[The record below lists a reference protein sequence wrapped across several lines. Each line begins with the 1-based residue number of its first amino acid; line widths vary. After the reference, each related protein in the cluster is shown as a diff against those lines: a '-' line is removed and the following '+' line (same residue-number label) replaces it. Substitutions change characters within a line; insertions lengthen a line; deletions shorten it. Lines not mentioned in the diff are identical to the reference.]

1 MSDEKKKLGGGVN
14 NLDNFCQNLDSK
26 FYITTVTTK
35 MREIHLY
42 STNTSIL
49 KQAENTKNCRQ
60 VVFSFDALTVGGL
73 HTQVLA

>member
-1 MSDEKKKLGGGVN
+1 MNWGRGVH
-14 NLDNFCQNLDSK
+14 NFHNFGHNLDSN
-26 FYITTVTTK
+26 FYYITTVTTK

-42 STNTSIL
+42 STNTFIL